1 MTDPIMLQE
10 VREAPS
16 VVKRLLEA
24 NRETAIKLAVAIR
37 ERKPAF
43 AMTVARGSSDHASSF
58 IKYALETQ
66 LGLVTASATPSTVT
80 IYGAKPRLENALV
93 IAVSQSGQSPDVV
106 GVLEQARASG
116 AITVAL
122 VNAPDSPLEAA
133 SEFVLPMRAGPEQAV
148 AATKSFVSSL
158 VAPLQVIAA
167 FKSDSELTAALE
179 ALPAKLKLA
188 LQVEDIARDRAE
200 RYRYAETMI
209 TLARGVHFPLALEM
223 ALKLKETG
231 RLHAEAF
238 SAAEFAHGPI
248 ILAESGLPVLA
259 FQSRDAAAGTQDL
272 YCDLAARGAELILV
286 GDANVDVPASIR
298 LETPAT
304 GHFLTDPIPAILA
317 AYLFAGHVSLARGLN
332 PDTPR
337 SLSKV
342 TRTL

>member
-1 MTDPIMLQE
+1 MTDPMMLQE
-10 VREAPS
+10 VREVPR

-24 NRETAIKLAVAIR
+24 NHETASKLAITLR
-37 ERKPAF
+37 ERSPTF
-43 AMTVARGSSDHASSF
+43 ALTVARGSSDHASGF

-80 IYGAKPRLENALV
+80 IYGAKPRLEHALV

-122 VNAPDSPLEAA
+122 VNARDSPLEAA
-133 SEFVLPMRAGPEQAV
+133 SEFVLPMQAGPERAV
-148 AATKSFVSSL
+148 AATKSFVLSL

-167 FKSDSELTAALE
+167 FKGDGELTQALE
-179 ALPAKLKLA
+179 ALPANLELA
-188 LQVEDIARDRAE
+188 LQAEAIARDRAE

-209 TLARGVHFPLALEM
+209 TLGRGVHFPLALET
-223 ALKLKETG
+223 ALKLKETC

-259 FQSRDAAAGTQDL
+259 FQSRDAAHGTQDL
-272 YCDLAARGAELILV
+272 YRDLAARGAELILI
-286 GDANVDVPASIR
+286 GDATVDVPASVR
-298 LETPAT
+298 LQTPST

-332 PDTPR
+332 PDVPR